1 MPDAP
6 VVVAVDGPAASG
18 KGTIARR
25 LAEHLGFVASGHR
38 PPLSRGGQAGDR
50 RRTAIPA
57 DGAVAARAARALEPG
72 DLAGEG
78 LREETVTQAASV
90 VAADPGVRAALLDF
104 QRAFAAAPPGG
115 APGAVLDGRDI
126 GTAVCP
132 DAQVKLFLDASP
144 EVRARRRVRE
154 LRERG
159 SNAIYAAVLRD
170 METRDARDRGRAV
183 APLAPA
189 EDAFVIDTS
198 TMNADEVFREA
209 LAHFDAQ
216 TTSRK

>member
-1 MPDAP
+1 MPDTP

-25 LAEHLGFVASGHR
+25 LAEHLGFARLDTGLLYRAVARRVIDGN
-38 PPLSRGGQAGDR
+38 GD
-50 RRTAIPA
+50 PA
-57 DGAVAARAARALEPG
+57 DSDSAVRAARGLEAA
-72 DLAGEG
+72 DLADEG
-78 LREETVTQAASV
+78 LRDEAVAEAASV
-90 VAADPGVRAALLDF
+90 VAADAGVRAALLDF
-104 QRAFAAAPPGG
+104 QRAFAAAPPDA

-126 GTAVCP
+126 GTVVCP
-132 DAQVKLFLDASP
+132 DAEVKLFLDASP

-170 METRDARDRGRAV
+170 METRDARDRDRAV

>member
-1 MPDAP
+1 MADTPI
-6 VVVAVDGPAASG
+6 VVAVDGPAASG

-25 LAEHLGFVASGHR
+25 LAEHLGFARLDTGLLYRAVARRVIDGN
-38 PPLSRGGQAGDR
+38 GD
-50 RRTAIPA
+50 PA
-57 DGAVAARAARALEPG
+57 DSDSAVRAARGLEAA
-72 DLAGEG
+72 DLADEG
-78 LREETVTQAASV
+78 LRDEAVAEAASV
-90 VAADPGVRAALLDF
+90 VAADAGVRAALLDF
-104 QRAFAAAPPGG
+104 QRAFADAPPNA

-132 DAQVKLFLDASP
+132 DAEVKLFLDASP

-170 METRDARDRGRAV
+170 METRDARDRDRAV
-183 APLAPA
+183 APLVPA

-198 TMNADEVFREA
+198 TMDADEVFREA

>member
-18 KGTIARR
+18 KGTLARR
-25 LAEHLGFVASGHR
+25 LAAHLGFAHLDTGLLYRAVA
-38 PPLSRGGQAGDR
+38 
-50 RRTAIPA
+50 RRTIDSGSDPA
-57 DGAVAARAARALEPG
+57 DGAAAARAARDLSVAE
-72 DLAGEG
+72 LAGEG
-78 LREETVTQAASV
+78 LRDEAVTAAASV
-90 VAADPGVRAALLDF
+90 VAADAAVRAALLDF

-115 APGAVLDGRDI
+115 ASGAVLDGRDI
-126 GTAVCP
+126 GTVICP
-132 DAQVKLFLDASP
+132 DARVKLFLEASP
-144 EVRARRRVRE
+144 EVRAERRVRE

-159 SNAIYAAVLRD
+159 ADGIYATVLRD
-170 METRDARDRGRAV
+170 MEARDARDRGRAA

-198 TMNADEVFREA
+198 TMDADEVFREA
-209 LAHFDAQ
+209 LAHFDAR

>member
-18 KGTIARR
+18 KGTVARR
-25 LAEHLGFVASGHR
+25 LAAHLGFAHLDTGLLYRAVAGR
-38 PPLSRGGQAGDR
+38 VIDTGGD
-50 RRTAIPA
+50 PA
-57 DGAVAARAARALEPG
+57 DGAAALRAARNLSTT
-72 DLAGEG
+72 DLSGEG
-78 LREETVTQAASV
+78 LRDEAVAAAASL
-90 VAADPGVRAALLDF
+90 VAADAGVRAALIDF
-104 QRAFAAAPPGG
+104 QREFAAAPPDG

-126 GTAVCP
+126 GTVICP
-132 DAQVKLFLDASP
+132 DARVKLFLEASP
-144 EVRARRRVRE
+144 EVRAERRVRE

-159 SNAIYAAVLRD
+159 AGAIYAAVLRD
-170 METRDARDRGRAV
+170 MEARDARDRGRAA

-209 LAHFDAQ
+209 LAHFDAR
-216 TTSRK
+216 TTSR

>member
-25 LAEHLGFVASGHR
+25 LAEHLGFAHLDTGLLYRAVAR
-38 PPLSRGGQAGDR
+38 RVIDGDGD
-50 RRTAIPA
+50 PA
-57 DGAVAARAARALEPG
+57 DGAAAARALEPG
-72 DLAGEG
+72 DLVGEG

-104 QRAFAAAPPGG
+104 QRAFAAAPPDG